1 MNENNK
7 ALNMLVDKIVSIV
20 KDMMEQLKFDKTF
33 KSTVWGKNPDG
44 TYQISYMNQ
53 LYNVYNSLGTDLQI
67 GQSVWVKIPFGI
79 FRNMHISGVNG
90 LFDDTTEIIS
100 STEPTNQKNGD
111 YWLQDY

>member
-1 MNENNK
+1 MTENNK

-67 GQSVWVKIPFGI
+67 GQSVWVKIPFGV

-100 STEPTNQKNGD
+100 GTEPTNQKNGD